1 LTLYMNKNEL
11 LKMVSGI
18 EDRVMVSR
26 LLDKAEQCRYSSFV
40 YSDFLSPHEAVIAKR
55 VLDKVEGVFYT
66 FTGGFEGAE
75 RVMAAMSS
83 DFIDEEEALDNA
95 PISYL
100 RITPVIDKD
109 LSHRDYL
116 GSILGLGI
124 KREKVGDILVY
135 ENYGDVFLI
144 DKIAEYISYNLDK
157 IGNTKVECE
166 LQQVYRYT
174 PPERKEKII
183 NTTVASV
190 RADSVTASGFGMS
203 RTKVMEYFKAQRVNV
218 NWEPV
223 SNPSKQ
229 LSEGD
234 VISIRGKGRILLD
247 KVGGTTKK
255 DRINIIIK
263 RFE

>member
-1 LTLYMNKNEL
+1 MNKSEL
-11 LKMVSGI
+11 LKMVSKI

-26 LLDKAEQCRYSSFV
+26 ILDKVEQCRYSSFV
-40 YSDFLSPHEAVIAKR
+40 YSDFLSPHEAAVAKK
-55 VLDKVEGVFYT
+55 VLDKVPGVFYI

-75 RVMAAMSS
+75 RVLTAMSQ
-83 DFIDEEEALDNA
+83 DFIAEEDALSSA

-100 RITPVIDKD
+100 RIKPLMEKE

-116 GSILGLGI
+116 GSILGLGV
-124 KREKVGDILVY
+124 KREKIGDILVY
-135 ENYGDVFLI
+135 ENHGDVFLI

-157 IGNTKVECE
+157 IGNAKVECQ
-166 LQQVYRYT
+166 LQQVYMYT

-190 RADSVTASGFGMS
+190 RADAVTASGFGLS

-218 NWEPV
+218 NWELV
-223 SNPSKQ
+223 ANPSKQ
-229 LSEGD
+229 LAQGD
-234 VISIRGKGRILLD
+234 VISIRGKGRIVLD
-247 KVGGTTKK
+247 KVGGTTRK
-255 DRINIIIK
+255 DRINIVIR

>member
-1 LTLYMNKNEL
+1 MNKNEI
-11 LKMVSGI
+11 LKMVSKI

-26 LLDKAEQCRYSSFV
+26 LLDKVEQCRYSSFV
-40 YSDFLSPHEAVIAKR
+40 YSDFLSPHEAVIARR
-55 VLDKVEGVFYT
+55 VLEKADGIFYT
-66 FTGGFEGAE
+66 FVGGFEGAE
-75 RVMAAMSS
+75 RVLAAMSS
-83 DFIDEEEALDNA
+83 DFIDAEEALNNA

-100 RITPVIDKD
+100 RITPLMEKN

-124 KREKVGDILVY
+124 KREKIGDILVY
-135 ENYGDVFLI
+135 ESYGDVFLI
-144 DKIAEYISYNLDK
+144 DKIAEYISYNLER

-166 LQQVYRYT
+166 LQQVYQYT
-174 PPERKEKII
+174 PPEKKEKVI
-183 NTTVASV
+183 NTTVASL
-190 RADSVTASGFGMS
+190 RADSVTASGFSIS
-203 RTKVMEYFKAQRVNV
+203 RTKVLEYFKAQRVNV
-218 NWEPV
+218 NWEIV

-234 VISIRGKGRILLD
+234 VISIRGKGRIILD

-255 DRINIIIK
+255 DRINITIK

>member
-1 LTLYMNKNEL
+1 MNRNEL

-26 LLDKAEQCRYSSFV
+26 ILDKVEQCRYSSFA
-40 YSDFLSPHEAVIAKR
+40 YSDFLSPHEVVVSKR
-55 VLDKVEGVFYT
+55 VLNKVDGIFFT
-66 FTGGFEGAE
+66 FTGGYEGAE

-83 DFIDEEEALDNA
+83 DFIDNDDALNNA
-95 PISYL
+95 PISCV
-100 RITPVIDKD
+100 RITPVIDKK

-124 KREKVGDILVY
+124 KREKIGDILVY
-135 ENYGDVFLI
+135 ESYGDVFLV
-144 DKIAEYISYNLDK
+144 DKIAEYILFNLDK
-157 IGNTKVECE
+157 IGNVRAECQ
-166 LQQVYRYT
+166 LQQVYQYT

-203 RTKVMEYFKAQRVNV
+203 RTKVMEYFKAQRVFV
-218 NWEPV
+218 NWEMV

-234 VISIRGKGRILLD
+234 VISIRGKGRIVLD
-247 KVGGTTKK
+247 KIGGTTKK
-255 DRINIIIK
+255 DRINIVIR

>member
-1 LTLYMNKNEL
+1 MNKNEI
-11 LKMVSGI
+11 LKMVSKI

-26 LLDKAEQCRYSSFV
+26 LLDKVEQCRYSSFV
-40 YSDFLSPHEAVIAKR
+40 YSDFLSPHEAVIARR
-55 VLDKVEGVFYT
+55 VLEKADGIFYT
-66 FTGGFEGAE
+66 FVGGFEGAE
-75 RVMAAMSS
+75 RVLAVMSS
-83 DFIDEEEALDNA
+83 DFIDAEEALNNA

-100 RITPVIDKD
+100 RITPLMEKN

-124 KREKVGDILVY
+124 KREKIGDILVY
-135 ENYGDVFLI
+135 ESYGDVFLI
-144 DKIAEYISYNLDK
+144 DKIAEYISYNLER

-166 LQQVYRYT
+166 LQQVYQYT
-174 PPERKEKII
+174 PPEKKEKVI
-183 NTTVASV
+183 NTTVASL
-190 RADSVTASGFGMS
+190 RADSVTASGFSIS
-203 RTKVMEYFKAQRVNV
+203 RTKVLEYFKAQRVNV
-218 NWEPV
+218 NWEIV

-234 VISIRGKGRILLD
+234 VISIRGKGRIILD

-255 DRINIIIK
+255 DRINITIK